1 MATNKPVLRKR
12 TIQHPGFEFFETD
25 MSIYKEYQQ
34 NTDALVVG
42 YFAKG
47 PILEPVALTNL
58 SDYTVYFGTPASEA
72 EIYAYSGIKRVID
85 SGGTVTAMRLP
96 YANTTASISAD
107 AVNVTYKVLTGK
119 ISKDPIDT
127 KRVSDIVAA
136 YKDGVSFKNIE
147 FKPAKKAYTDIVN
160 IINGNSTDDMV
171 IINKYQDY
179 KTENGTEYFVSI
191 LGAGNVV
198 RYQGLNIGDVPTGGE
213 INLYKVNNGVND
225 FIGEDDE
232 KLLKVCKPNDLWQSS
247 GEIADSG
254 EMKSVA
260 QVFPEKLLSYFSQ
273 LTTTLTDTALHEALV
288 GSFTIEA
295 AKLPTKLVSD
305 KAASNDEKLTK
316 ISTPI
321 SVNYT
326 ENSSIYEIKPNDYLI
341 RKLDINTE
349 ITKLS
354 DTKYAILLPDGRYE
368 ECTVKSTSEGATPES
383 TLTFDVPANTE
394 ETQMFIDPKKDD
406 FITVVVSKVKP
417 STLESGKFDI
427 EVVESYTG
435 SIFPNSIDSV
445 SQESNYIGTLINENS
460 NFISFFGS
468 KKYTDYDKD
477 LNAILIENQE
487 AFGLSWAEGQKFT
500 EEKKEK
506 VVELVKAIV
515 PDGKEIVWS
524 DVVLRPAL
532 EKLKNNIKFVFRD
545 FYDFGMS
552 SIPLYLNDNKEY
564 EPTKTLTYPTSSDS
578 DIKIT
583 AWKKIQ
589 KACTQFC
596 QYKHKLSMFHG
607 DAPRGLVLNG
617 TLSKIDD
624 LREDAMN
631 KIFTPK
637 VTQKVSIKDST
648 YGQVNVQWYEII
660 DMFNKTKM
668 WIPSSIIL
676 AGDIT
681 NNDINGN
688 VWDAPAGHRYGL
700 VTDVIRP
707 AFNPDADLADRLYSN
722 CLNYGNSW
730 PTGTMTVEGQKTSY
744 AENSALN
751 RINVRRLMIWLE
763 RFTQNV
769 SAGYI
774 YEPNTA
780 STRDNF
786 VAELDTEFSRCK
798 ILGGLYDYKLVCDES
813 NNSPE
818 VIDRNELRIFIA
830 IQPTR
835 TVEYILANF
844 SIFKTGASLEEVSPV
859 F

>member
-1 MATNKPVLRKR
+1 MATNKPILRKR

-72 EIYAYSGIKRVID
+72 EIYAYTGIKKVID

-119 ISKDPIDT
+119 ISEKPIET

-147 FKPAKKAYTDIVN
+147 FKPTKKAYTDIVN
-160 IINGNSTDDMV
+160 IINGNSSDDMV

-273 LTTTLTDTALHEALV
+273 LTTTLTDTALHGALV
-288 GSFTIEA
+288 AEVDIQTELP
-295 AKLPTKLVSD
+295 AKAGDADAITL
-305 KAASNDEKLTK
+305 ASSVD
-316 ISTPI
+316 
-321 SVNYT
+321 VNYT
-326 ENSSIYEIKPNDYLI
+326 ESSQKYDIKSNDYLI
-341 RKLDINTE
+341 AKLDKGTK
-349 ITKLS
+349 ITKLDDS
-354 DTKYAILLPDGRYE
+354 KYSILLPDGRYE
-368 ECTVKSTSEGATPES
+368 ECTVKADAGT
-383 TLTFDVPANTE
+383 TLTFNVPANTE

-500 EEKKEK
+500 EEKEEK
-506 VVELVKAIV
+506 GVELVKAIV
-515 PDGKEIVWS
+515 PDGEEIVWS

-552 SIPLYLNDNKEY
+552 SVPLYLNTKKEY
-564 EPTKTLTYPTSSDS
+564 DPTQSLPYPTSSDS
-578 DIKIT
+578 KIGIT

-637 VTQKVSIKDST
+637 ITQKVSIKDST

-830 IQPTR
+830 VQPTR
-835 TVEYILANF
+835 TVEYIIGNF
-844 SIFKTGASLEEVSPV
+844 VVTKTGANLEEVSPV

>member
-1 MATNKPVLRKR
+1 MATNKPILRKR

-58 SDYTVYFGTPASEA
+58 TDYTVYFGTPASEA
-72 EIYAYSGIKRVID
+72 EIYAYTGIKKVID

-96 YANTTASISAD
+96 YANTTASIDAA

-119 ISKDPIDT
+119 ISKAPIDT

-147 FKPAKKAYTDIVN
+147 FKPAKKAYTDIVK

-179 KTENGTEYFVSI
+179 KTENGTEYFVSV

-198 RYQGLNIGDVPTGGE
+198 RYQGLNVGDVPTGGE

-273 LTTTLTDTALHEALV
+273 LTTTLTDTALHGALV
-288 GSFTIEA
+288 AEVDIQTELP
-295 AKLPTKLVSD
+295 AKAGDADAITL
-305 KAASNDEKLTK
+305 ASSVD
-316 ISTPI
+316 
-321 SVNYT
+321 VNYT
-326 ENSSIYEIKPNDYLI
+326 ENSQKYDIKPNDYLI
-341 RKLDINTE
+341 AKLDKGTK
-349 ITKLS
+349 ITKLDDS
-354 DTKYAILLPDGRYE
+354 KYSILLPDGRYE
-368 ECTVKSTSEGATPES
+368 ECTVKADAGT
-383 TLTFDVPANTE
+383 TLTFNVPANTE

-500 EEKKEK
+500 EEKEEK
-506 VVELVKAIV
+506 GVELVKAIV
-515 PDGKEIVWS
+515 PDGEEIVWS

-552 SIPLYLNDNKEY
+552 SVPLYLNTKKEY
-564 EPTKTLTYPTSSDS
+564 DPTQSLPYPTSSDS
-578 DIKIT
+578 KIGIT

-624 LREDAMN
+624 LREDPMN

-637 VTQKVSIKDST
+637 ITQKVSIKDST

-830 IQPTR
+830 VQPTR

>member
-1 MATNKPVLRKR
+1 MATNKPILRKR

-58 SDYTVYFGTPASEA
+58 SDYTVYFGVPSSEA
-72 EIYAYSGIKRVID
+72 EIYAYSGIEKVIN

-96 YANTTASISAD
+96 YNNASATIPSDESAS
-107 AVNVTYKVLTGK
+107 VETNYKVLLGTINDLTGDLAAAGALEDLEK
-119 ISKDPIDT
+119 
-127 KRVSDIVAA
+127 A
-136 YKDGVSFKNIE
+136 YKDGVSFKNIK
-147 FKPAKKAYTDIVN
+147 FTPTTQTYKQIVD
-160 IINGNSTDDMV
+160 IINGNSSNDIV
-171 IINKYQDY
+171 IINKYHDY
-179 KTENGTEYFVSI
+179 KTPNGTEYFVSV
-191 LGAGNVV
+191 LGGGNVI
-198 RYQGLNIGDVPTGGE
+198 RHQGLNADLTDE
-213 INLYKVNNGVND
+213 SKLKDINLYKVTNGEND
-225 FIGEDDE
+225 FIGKDSEQ
-232 KLLKVCKPNDLWQSS
+232 LLKVCKDNDLWQSS
-247 GEIADSG
+247 GEIDDNG
-254 EMKSVA
+254 IMKSVA
-260 QVFPEKLLSYFSQ
+260 QVFPEKLLSYFDQ
-273 LTTTLTDTALHEALV
+273 LSTMLVEVHTHGKLT
-288 GSFTIEA
+288 GSFTI
-295 AKLPTKLVSD
+295 PT
-305 KAASNDEKLTK
+305 APTNETPAK

-321 SVNYT
+321 VVSFVDKDSQPYSPVQT
-326 ENSSIYEIKPNDYLI
+326 DYDLQGLTQI
-341 RKLDINTE
+341 PT
-349 ITKLS
+349 
-354 DTKYAILLPDGRYE
+354 DTKIVYVDAGKCRIEFPSGKKLEATFADT
-368 ECTVKSTSEGATPES
+368 TVSFEVA
-383 TLTFDVPANTE
+383 AQTE
-394 ETQMFIDPKKDD
+394 DTQSVINPKKDD
-406 FITVVVSKVKP
+406 FISVVVSKVKP
-417 STLESGKFDI
+417 STLEAGKFDI
-427 EVVESYTG
+427 EVVESFNG
-435 SIFPNSIDSV
+435 SIFSNSIDSV

-460 NFISFFGS
+460 SFISFYGKKDYGEKYS
-468 KKYTDYDKD
+468 KDENT
-477 LNAILIENQE
+477 ILITDQE
-487 AFGLSWAEGQKFT
+487 AFGLSWAEGQKFDGSDSGIKLT
-500 EEKKEK
+500 
-506 VVELVKAIV
+506 KAV
-515 PDGKEIVWS
+515 TVADAEGNEIDWTKL
-524 DVVLRPAL
+524 VLRPAL

-552 SIPLYLNDNKEY
+552 SVPLYLTSETKEY
-564 EPTKTLTYPTSSDS
+564 NPTASLEYPTSSDK

-700 VTDVIRP
+700 VTNVIRP

-774 YEPNTA
+774 YEPNIA

-830 IQPTR
+830 VQPTR
-835 TVEYILANF
+835 TVEYIVGNF
-844 SIFKTGASLEEVSPV
+844 VVTKTGANLEEISPV

>member
-1 MATNKPVLRKR
+1 MATNKPILRKR

-58 SDYTVYFGTPASEA
+58 SDYTVYFGVPSSEA
-72 EIYAYSGIKRVID
+72 EIYAYSGIEKVIN
-85 SGGTVTAMRLP
+85 SSGTVTAMRLP
-96 YANTTASISAD
+96 YNNSTATIPSDEGAS
-107 AVNVTYKVLTGK
+107 VETNYKVLLGTIGDLTGDLAADGALEDLEK
-119 ISKDPIDT
+119 
-127 KRVSDIVAA
+127 A
-136 YKDGVSFKNIE
+136 YKGGTVSFKNIT
-147 FKPAKKAYTDIVN
+147 FAPKMQTYKQIVD
-160 IINGNSTDDMV
+160 IINGNSANDMV
-171 IINKYQDY
+171 IINKYHDY
-179 KTENGTEYFVSI
+179 KTPNGTEYFVSV
-191 LGAGNVV
+191 LGAGNVI
-198 RYQGLNIGDVPTGGE
+198 RYQGLNVDLPDE
-213 INLYKVNNGVND
+213 SKLKNINLYKVTNGEND
-225 FIGEDDE
+225 FIGKDND
-232 KLLKVCKPNDLWQSS
+232 KLMKVCKDNDLWQSS
-247 GEIADSG
+247 GEIADNG

-260 QVFPEKLLSYFSQ
+260 QVFPEKLLSYFDQ
-273 LTTTLTDTALHEALV
+273 LSTMLIEVNTHGKLT
-288 GSFTIEA
+288 GSFTVPA
-295 AKLPTKLVSD
+295 APAEDTPATIATSTDVSFVD
-305 KAASNDEKLTK
+305 EESQPYSPAQTDYDLQGLTEIPSNTK
-316 ISTPI
+316 IVYVEEGKCRIEFPSG
-321 SVNYT
+321 
-326 ENSSIYEIKPNDYLI
+326 
-341 RKLDINTE
+341 RKLDATFADTTVSFEVAAQTEDTQSVIN
-349 ITKLS
+349 
-354 DTKYAILLPDGRYE
+354 
-368 ECTVKSTSEGATPES
+368 
-383 TLTFDVPANTE
+383 
-394 ETQMFIDPKKDD
+394 PKKDD
-406 FITVVVSKVKP
+406 FISVVVSKVKP
-417 STLESGKFDI
+417 STLEAGKFDI
-427 EVVESYTG
+427 EVVESFNG

-460 NFISFFGS
+460 NFISFYG
-468 KKYTDYDKD
+468 KKDYGEKYNKD
-477 LNAILIENQE
+477 ENTILIADQE
-487 AFGLSWAEGQKFT
+487 AFGLSWAEGQKFEGSDPEIKLT
-500 EEKKEK
+500 
-506 VVELVKAIV
+506 KAV
-515 PDGKEIVWS
+515 TVADAEGDEIDWTKL
-524 DVVLRPAL
+524 VLRPAL

-552 SIPLYLNDNKEY
+552 SVPLYINSETKEY
-564 EPTKTLTYPTSSDS
+564 NPTASLEYPTSSDK

-637 VTQKVSIKDST
+637 VTQKVSIKDSA

-660 DMFNKTKM
+660 DMFIKTKM

-700 VTDVIRP
+700 VTNVIRP

-730 PTGTMTVEGQKTSY
+730 PTGTMTIEGQKTSY

-780 STRDNF
+780 STRNNF

-830 IQPTR
+830 VQPTR

-844 SIFKTGASLEEVSPV
+844 SIFKTGANLEEVSPV

>member
-1 MATNKPVLRKR
+1 MATNKPILRKR

-47 PILEPVALTNL
+47 PILEPVALANL
-58 SDYTVYFGTPASEA
+58 SDYTVYFGVPSSEA
-72 EIYAYSGIKRVID
+72 EIYAYSGIEKVIN

-96 YANTTASISAD
+96 YNNASATIPSDESAS
-107 AVNVTYKVLTGK
+107 VETNYKVLLGTIGDLTGDLAAAGALEDLEK
-119 ISKDPIDT
+119 
-127 KRVSDIVAA
+127 A
-136 YKDGVSFKNIE
+136 YKGGVSFKNIK
-147 FKPAKKAYTDIVN
+147 FTPTTQTYKQIVD
-160 IINGNSTDDMV
+160 IINGNSSNDMV
-171 IINKYQDY
+171 IINKYHDY
-179 KTENGTEYFVSI
+179 KTPNGTEYFVSV
-191 LGAGNVV
+191 LGAGNVI
-198 RYQGLNIGDVPTGGE
+198 RHQGLNVDLTDE
-213 INLYKVNNGVND
+213 SELKDINLYKVTNGEND
-225 FIGEDDE
+225 FIGKDSEQ
-232 KLLKVCKPNDLWQSS
+232 LLKVCKDNDLWQSS
-247 GEIADSG
+247 GEIDDNG
-254 EMKSVA
+254 IMKSVA
-260 QVFPEKLLSYFSQ
+260 QVFPEKLLSYFDQ
-273 LTTTLTDTALHEALV
+273 LSTMLVEVHTHGKLT
-288 GSFTIEA
+288 GSFTI
-295 AKLPTKLVSD
+295 PT
-305 KAASNDEKLTK
+305 APTNETPAE

-321 SVNYT
+321 VVSFVDKDSQPYNPVQTDYDLQVLTQIPTGTKIVYVDAGKCRIEFPSGKKLEATFADTTVSFEVAAQTEDTQSV
-326 ENSSIYEIKPNDYLI
+326 
-341 RKLDINTE
+341 IN
-349 ITKLS
+349 
-354 DTKYAILLPDGRYE
+354 
-368 ECTVKSTSEGATPES
+368 
-383 TLTFDVPANTE
+383 
-394 ETQMFIDPKKDD
+394 PKKDD
-406 FITVVVSKVKP
+406 FISVVVSKVKP
-417 STLESGKFDI
+417 SALEAGKFDI
-427 EVVESYTG
+427 EVVESFNG

-460 NFISFFGS
+460 NFISFYGKKDYGEKYS
-468 KKYTDYDKD
+468 KDENT
-477 LNAILIENQE
+477 ILIADQE
-487 AFGLSWAEGQKFT
+487 AFGLSWAEGQKFDGSDSGIKLT
-500 EEKKEK
+500 
-506 VVELVKAIV
+506 KAV
-515 PDGKEIVWS
+515 TVADAEGNEIDWTKL
-524 DVVLRPAL
+524 VLRPAL

-552 SIPLYLNDNKEY
+552 SVPLYLTSKTKEY
-564 EPTKTLTYPTSSDS
+564 NPTASLEYPTSSDK

-700 VTDVIRP
+700 VTNVIRP

-830 IQPTR
+830 VQPTR

-844 SIFKTGASLEEVSPV
+844 SIFKTGANLEEVSPV

>member
-1 MATNKPVLRKR
+1 MATNKPILRKR

-58 SDYTVYFGTPASEA
+58 SDYTVYFGVPSSEA
-72 EIYAYSGIKRVID
+72 EIYAYSGIEKVIN

-96 YANTTASISAD
+96 YNNATATIPSDEGAS
-107 AVNVTYKVLTGK
+107 VETNYKVLLGTIGDLTGDLAADGALEDLEK
-119 ISKDPIDT
+119 
-127 KRVSDIVAA
+127 A
-136 YKDGVSFKNIE
+136 YKGGAVSFKNITFAPKMQTYKE
-147 FKPAKKAYTDIVN
+147 IVD
-160 IINGNSTDDMV
+160 IINGNSPSDMV
-171 IINKYQDY
+171 IINKYHDY
-179 KTENGTEYFVSI
+179 KTPNGTEYFVSV
-191 LGAGNVV
+191 LGAGNVI
-198 RYQGLNIGDVPTGGE
+198 RHQGLNVDLPDDSKLKN
-213 INLYKVNNGVND
+213 INLYKVTNGEND
-225 FIGEDDE
+225 FIGKDND
-232 KLLKVCKPNDLWQSS
+232 KLLKVCKDNDLWQSS
-247 GEIADSG
+247 GEIADNG

-260 QVFPEKLLSYFSQ
+260 QVFPEKLLSYFDQ
-273 LTTTLTDTALHEALV
+273 LSTMLIEVNTHDKLT
-288 GSFTIEA
+288 GSFTVPIAPAEDTPVNIASDPIE
-295 AKLPTKLVSD
+295 VSFV
-305 KAASNDEKLTK
+305 DEESQPYSPAQTDYDLQGLTQIPIGTK
-316 ISTPI
+316 I
-321 SVNYT
+321 VYT
-326 ENSSIYEIKPNDYLI
+326 EAGKCKIEFPAPSV
-341 RKLDINTE
+341 RKLDATFADTTVSFEVAAQTEDTQSVIN
-349 ITKLS
+349 
-354 DTKYAILLPDGRYE
+354 
-368 ECTVKSTSEGATPES
+368 
-383 TLTFDVPANTE
+383 
-394 ETQMFIDPKKDD
+394 PKKDD
-406 FITVVVSKVKP
+406 FISVVVSKVKP
-417 STLESGKFDI
+417 STLEAGKFDI
-427 EVVESYTG
+427 EVVESFNG

-460 NFISFFGS
+460 NFISFYG
-468 KKYTDYDKD
+468 KKDYGEKYNKD
-477 LNAILIENQE
+477 ENTILIADQE
-487 AFGLSWAEGQKFT
+487 AFGLSWAEGQEFEGSDSGIKLT
-500 EEKKEK
+500 
-506 VVELVKAIV
+506 KAV
-515 PDGKEIVWS
+515 TVADAEGDEIDWTKL
-524 DVVLRPAL
+524 VLRPAL

-552 SIPLYLNDNKEY
+552 SVPLYINSETKEY
-564 EPTKTLTYPTSSDS
+564 NPTASLEYPTSSDK

-660 DMFNKTKM
+660 DMFSKTKM

-700 VTDVIRP
+700 VTNVIRP

-780 STRDNF
+780 STRNNF

-798 ILGGLYDYKLVCDES
+798 ILGGLYDYKLVCDET

-830 IQPTR
+830 VQPTR

-844 SIFKTGASLEEVSPV
+844 LIAKTGANLEEISPV

>member
-1 MATNKPVLRKR
+1 MATNKPILRKR

-58 SDYTVYFGTPASEA
+58 SDYTVYFGVPSSEA
-72 EIYAYSGIKRVID
+72 EIYAYSGIEKVIN

-96 YANTTASISAD
+96 YNNATATIPSDEGAS
-107 AVNVTYKVLTGK
+107 VETNYKVLLGTIGDLTGDLAADGALEDLEK
-119 ISKDPIDT
+119 
-127 KRVSDIVAA
+127 A
-136 YKDGVSFKNIE
+136 YKGGAVSFKNITFAPKMQTYKE
-147 FKPAKKAYTDIVN
+147 IVD
-160 IINGNSTDDMV
+160 IINGNSPSDMV
-171 IINKYQDY
+171 IINKYHDY
-179 KTENGTEYFVSI
+179 KTPNGTEYFVSV
-191 LGAGNVV
+191 LGAGNVI
-198 RYQGLNIGDVPTGGE
+198 RYQGLNVDLPDE
-213 INLYKVNNGVND
+213 SKLKNINLYKVTNGEND
-225 FIGEDDE
+225 FIGKDND
-232 KLLKVCKPNDLWQSS
+232 KLLKVCKDNDLWQSS
-247 GEIADSG
+247 GEIADNG

-260 QVFPEKLLSYFSQ
+260 QVFPEKLLSYFDQ
-273 LTTTLTDTALHEALV
+273 LSTMLIEVNTHGKLT
-288 GSFTIEA
+288 GSFTVPIAPAEDTPA
-295 AKLPTKLVSD
+295 TIASSTAVSFVDEELQPYSPAQTDYDLQGLTEIPTG
-305 KAASNDEKLTK
+305 TK
-316 ISTPI
+316 IVYVEAGKCRIEFPSP
-321 SVNYT
+321 SV
-326 ENSSIYEIKPNDYLI
+326 
-341 RKLDINTE
+341 RKLDATFADTTVSFEVAAQTEDTQSVIN
-349 ITKLS
+349 
-354 DTKYAILLPDGRYE
+354 
-368 ECTVKSTSEGATPES
+368 
-383 TLTFDVPANTE
+383 
-394 ETQMFIDPKKDD
+394 PKKDD
-406 FITVVVSKVKP
+406 FISVVVSKVKP
-417 STLESGKFDI
+417 STLEAGKFDI
-427 EVVESYTG
+427 EVVESFNG

-460 NFISFFGS
+460 NFISFYG
-468 KKYTDYDKD
+468 KKDYGEKYNKD
-477 LNAILIENQE
+477 ENTILITDQE
-487 AFGLSWAEGQKFT
+487 AFGLSWAEGQKFNP
-500 EEKKEK
+500 EDPGI
-506 VVELVKAIV
+506 ELTKAV
-515 PDGKEIVWS
+515 TVADAEGDEIDWTKL
-524 DVVLRPAL
+524 VLRPAL

-552 SIPLYLNDNKEY
+552 SVPLYINSETKEY
-564 EPTKTLTYPTSSDS
+564 NPTASLEYPTSSDK

-700 VTDVIRP
+700 VTNVIRP

-730 PTGTMTVEGQKTSY
+730 PTGTMTIEGQKTSY

-780 STRDNF
+780 STRNNF

-798 ILGGLYDYKLVCDES
+798 ILGGLYDYKLVCDET

-830 IQPTR
+830 VQPTR

-844 SIFKTGASLEEVSPV
+844 SIFKTGANLEEVSPV

>member
-1 MATNKPVLRKR
+1 MLATILRKR

-58 SDYTVYFGTPASEA
+58 SDYTVYFGVPSSEA
-72 EIYAYSGIKRVID
+72 EIYAYSGIEKVIN

-119 ISKDPIDT
+119 ISESPIET

-147 FKPAKKAYTDIVN
+147 FKPTKKAYTDIVN
-160 IINGNSTDDMV
+160 IINGNSSDDMV

-179 KTENGTEYFVSI
+179 KTENGTEYFVSV

-225 FIGEDDE
+225 FIGEDNE

-247 GEIADSG
+247 GEIADSC

-288 GSFTIEA
+288 AEFTLDELPATVGSGGAIT
-295 AKLPTKLVSD
+295 
-305 KAASNDEKLTK
+305 LTSSVK
-316 ISTPI
+316 
-321 SVNYT
+321 VNYT
-326 ENSSIYEIKPNDYLI
+326 ENSQKYDIKPNDYLI
-341 RKLDINTE
+341 AELDKGTK
-349 ITKLS
+349 ITKLDDS
-354 DTKYAILLPDGRYE
+354 NYSILLPDGRYE
-368 ECTVKSTSEGATPES
+368 ECSVKAEAEK
-383 TLTFDVPANTE
+383 TLTFNVAANTE

-427 EVVESYTG
+427 EVVESFTG

-468 KKYTDYDKD
+468 KKYANYDKD
-477 LNAILIENQE
+477 FNAILIENQE
-487 AFGLSWAEGQKFT
+487 AFGLSWAEGQDFT
-500 EEKKEK
+500 GEDLEK
-506 VVELVKAIV
+506 VKLVKAIV
-515 PDGKEIVWS
+515 PTGEEIVWS

-552 SIPLYLNDNKEY
+552 SVPLYLNDNKEY
-564 EPTKTLTYPTSSDS
+564 EPTKSLAYPTSSDA
-578 DIKIT
+578 DIGIT

-688 VWDAPAGHRYGL
+688 VWDAPAGHR
-700 VTDVIRP
+700 
-707 AFNPDADLADRLYSN
+707 
-722 CLNYGNSW
+722 
-730 PTGTMTVEGQKTSY
+730 
-744 AENSALN
+744 
-751 RINVRRLMIWLE
+751 
-763 RFTQNV
+763 
-769 SAGYI
+769 
-774 YEPNTA
+774 
-780 STRDNF
+780 
-786 VAELDTEFSRCK
+786 
-798 ILGGLYDYKLVCDES
+798 
-813 NNSPE
+813 
-818 VIDRNELRIFIA
+818 
-830 IQPTR
+830 
-835 TVEYILANF
+835 
-844 SIFKTGASLEEVSPV
+844 
-859 F
+859 

>member
-1 MATNKPVLRKR
+1 MATNKPILRKR

-58 SDYTVYFGTPASEA
+58 SDYTVYFGVPSSEA
-72 EIYAYSGIKRVID
+72 EIYAYSGIEKVIN

-96 YANTTASISAD
+96 YNNSTATIPSDEGAS
-107 AVNVTYKVLTGK
+107 VETNYKVLLGTIGDLTGDLAADGALEDLEK
-119 ISKDPIDT
+119 
-127 KRVSDIVAA
+127 A
-136 YKDGVSFKNIE
+136 YKGGTVSFKNIT
-147 FKPAKKAYTDIVN
+147 FAPKMQTYKQIVD
-160 IINGNSTDDMV
+160 IINGNSANDMV
-171 IINKYQDY
+171 IINKYHDY
-179 KTENGTEYFVSI
+179 KTPNGTEYFVSV
-191 LGAGNVV
+191 LGAGNVI
-198 RYQGLNIGDVPTGGE
+198 RYQGLNVDLPDE
-213 INLYKVNNGVND
+213 SKLKNINLYKVTNGEND
-225 FIGEDDE
+225 FIGKDND
-232 KLLKVCKPNDLWQSS
+232 KLLKVCKDNDLWQSS
-247 GEIADSG
+247 GEIADNG

-260 QVFPEKLLSYFSQ
+260 QVFPEKLLSYFVQ
-273 LTTTLTDTALHEALV
+273 LSTMLIEVAAQTEDTQ
-288 GSFTIEA
+288 
-295 AKLPTKLVSD
+295 
-305 KAASNDEKLTK
+305 
-316 ISTPI
+316 
-321 SVNYT
+321 SV
-326 ENSSIYEIKPNDYLI
+326 
-341 RKLDINTE
+341 IN
-349 ITKLS
+349 
-354 DTKYAILLPDGRYE
+354 
-368 ECTVKSTSEGATPES
+368 
-383 TLTFDVPANTE
+383 
-394 ETQMFIDPKKDD
+394 PKKDD
-406 FITVVVSKVKP
+406 FISVVVSKVKP
-417 STLESGKFDI
+417 STLEAGKFDI
-427 EVVESYTG
+427 EVIESFNG

-460 NFISFFGS
+460 NFISFYGKKDYGEKYS
-468 KKYTDYDKD
+468 KDENT
-477 LNAILIENQE
+477 ILIADQE
-487 AFGLSWAEGQKFT
+487 AFGLSWAEGQEFEGSDSGIKLT
-500 EEKKEK
+500 
-506 VVELVKAIV
+506 KAV
-515 PDGKEIVWS
+515 TVADAEGDEIDWTKL
-524 DVVLRPAL
+524 VLRPAL

-552 SIPLYLNDNKEY
+552 SVPLYLNDETKEY
-564 EPTKTLTYPTSSDS
+564 NPTASLEYPTSSDK

-648 YGQVNVQWYEII
+648 YGQVNVQWYEIV

-700 VTDVIRP
+700 VTNVIRP

-730 PTGTMTVEGQKTSY
+730 PTGTMTIEGQKTSY

-780 STRDNF
+780 STRNNF

-830 IQPTR
+830 VQPTR
-835 TVEYILANF
+835 TVEYIIGNF
-844 SIFKTGASLEEVSPV
+844 VVTKTGANLEEISPV

>member
-1 MATNKPVLRKR
+1 MATNKPILRKR

-72 EIYAYSGIKRVID
+72 EIYAYTGIKKVID

-119 ISKDPIDT
+119 ISEAPIET

-160 IINGNSTDDMV
+160 IINGNSSDDMV

-179 KTENGTEYFVSI
+179 KTENGTEYFVSV

-198 RYQGLNIGDVPTGGE
+198 RYQGLNVGDVPTGGE
-213 INLYKVNNGVND
+213 INLYKVDNGVND
-225 FIGEDDE
+225 FIGEDDD

-288 GSFTIEA
+288 AEVTLE
-295 AKLPTKLVSD
+295 KLPTDDDED
-305 KAASNDEKLTK
+305 KAITLT
-316 ISTPI
+316 TPVY
-321 SVNYT
+321 VNYT
-326 ENSSIYEIKPNDYLI
+326 ENSQKYDIKPNDYLI
-341 RKLDINTE
+341 AKLDKGTK
-349 ITKLS
+349 ITKLDDS
-354 DTKYAILLPDGRYE
+354 KYSILLPDGRYE
-368 ECTVKSTSEGATPES
+368 ECTVKSDT
-383 TLTFDVPANTE
+383 TLTFNVPANTE

-427 EVVESYTG
+427 EVVESFTG

-468 KKYTDYDKD
+468 KKYTGYDKD

-487 AFGLSWAEGQKFT
+487 AFGLSWAEGQDFT
-500 EEKKEK
+500 GEDLEK
-506 VVELVKAIV
+506 VKLIKAIT
-515 PDGKEIVWS
+515 PPNEEIVWS

-552 SIPLYLNDNKEY
+552 SVPLYLNAEKEY
-564 EPTKTLTYPTSSDS
+564 DPTQSLPYPTSSDS
-578 DIKIT
+578 KIGIT

-624 LREDAMN
+624 LREDPMN

-637 VTQKVSIKDST
+637 ITQKVSIKDST

-830 IQPTR
+830 VQPTR

>member
-1 MATNKPVLRKR
+1 MATNKPILRKR

-58 SDYTVYFGTPASEA
+58 SDYTVYFGVPSSEA
-72 EIYAYSGIKRVID
+72 EIYAYSGIEKVIN

-119 ISKDPIDT
+119 ISESPIET

-147 FKPAKKAYTDIVN
+147 FKPTKKAYTDIVN
-160 IINGNSTDDMV
+160 IINGNSSDDMV

-179 KTENGTEYFVSI
+179 KTENGTEYFVSV

-198 RYQGLNIGDVPTGGE
+198 RYQGLNIGDIPTGGE
-213 INLYKVNNGVND
+213 INLYKVDNGIND
-225 FIGEDDE
+225 FIGEDND

-273 LTTTLTDTALHEALV
+273 LTTTLTDTALHGALV
-288 GSFTIEA
+288 AEFTLDELPATVGSGGAIT
-295 AKLPTKLVSD
+295 
-305 KAASNDEKLTK
+305 LT
-316 ISTPI
+316 S
-321 SVNYT
+321 SVNVNYT
-326 ENSSIYEIKPNDYLI
+326 ENSQKYDIKPNDYLI
-341 RKLDINTE
+341 AELDKGTK
-349 ITKLS
+349 ITKLDDS
-354 DTKYAILLPDGRYE
+354 NYSILLPDGRYE
-368 ECTVKSTSEGATPES
+368 ECSVKAEAEK
-383 TLTFDVPANTE
+383 TLTFNVAANTE

-427 EVVESYTG
+427 EVVESFTG

-468 KKYTDYDKD
+468 KKYANYDKD
-477 LNAILIENQE
+477 FNAILIENQE
-487 AFGLSWAEGQKFT
+487 AFGLSWAEGQDFT
-500 EEKKEK
+500 GKDLEK
-506 VVELVKAIV
+506 VKLVKAIV
-515 PDGKEIVWS
+515 PAGEEIVWS

-552 SIPLYLNDNKEY
+552 SVPLYLNSKTKEY
-564 EPTKTLTYPTSSDS
+564 EPTNSLAYPTSSDTG
-578 DIKIT
+578 IGIT

-700 VTDVIRP
+700 VTNVIRP

-830 IQPTR
+830 VQPTR

-844 SIFKTGASLEEVSPV
+844 SIFKTGANLEEVSPV

>member
-1 MATNKPVLRKR
+1 M
-12 TIQHPGFEFFETD
+12 TISLEELPLIIST
-25 MSIYKEYQQ
+25 ICLYVC
-34 NTDALVVG
+34 VV
-42 YFAKG
+42 
-47 PILEPVALTNL
+47 
-58 SDYTVYFGTPASEA
+58 
-72 EIYAYSGIKRVID
+72 
-85 SGGTVTAMRLP
+85 
-96 YANTTASISAD
+96 
-107 AVNVTYKVLTGK
+107 
-119 ISKDPIDT
+119 
-127 KRVSDIVAA
+127 
-136 YKDGVSFKNIE
+136 
-147 FKPAKKAYTDIVN
+147 
-160 IINGNSTDDMV
+160 
-171 IINKYQDY
+171 
-179 KTENGTEYFVSI
+179 
-191 LGAGNVV
+191 GAGNVI
-198 RYQGLNIGDVPTGGE
+198 RYQGLNVDLPDE
-213 INLYKVNNGVND
+213 SKLKNINLYKVTNGEND
-225 FIGEDDE
+225 FIGKDSEQ
-232 KLLKVCKPNDLWQSS
+232 LLKVCKDNDLWQSS
-247 GEIADSG
+247 GEIADNG

-260 QVFPEKLLSYFSQ
+260 QVFPEKLLSYFDQ
-273 LTTTLTDTALHEALV
+273 LSTMLIEVNTHGKLT
-288 GSFTIEA
+288 GSFTV
-295 AKLPTKLVSD
+295 PTAPAEDTPATIATSTAVSFVD
-305 KAASNDEKLTK
+305 EESQPYSPAQTDYDLQGLTEIPSNTK
-316 ISTPI
+316 IVYVEEGKCRIEFPSG
-321 SVNYT
+321 
-326 ENSSIYEIKPNDYLI
+326 
-341 RKLDINTE
+341 RKLDATFADTTVSFEVAAQTEDTQSVIN
-349 ITKLS
+349 
-354 DTKYAILLPDGRYE
+354 
-368 ECTVKSTSEGATPES
+368 
-383 TLTFDVPANTE
+383 
-394 ETQMFIDPKKDD
+394 PKKDD
-406 FITVVVSKVKP
+406 FISVVVSKVKP
-417 STLESGKFDI
+417 STLEAGKFDI
-427 EVVESYTG
+427 EVVESFNG

-460 NFISFFGS
+460 NFISFYG
-468 KKYTDYDKD
+468 KKDYGEKYNKD
-477 LNAILIENQE
+477 ENTILIADQE
-487 AFGLSWAEGQKFT
+487 AFGLSWAEGQKFEVSDPGIKLT
-500 EEKKEK
+500 
-506 VVELVKAIV
+506 KAV
-515 PDGKEIVWS
+515 TVADAEGDEIDWTKL
-524 DVVLRPAL
+524 VLRPAL

-552 SIPLYLNDNKEY
+552 SVPLYINSETKEY
-564 EPTKTLTYPTSSDS
+564 NPTASLEYPTSSESSDK

-700 VTDVIRP
+700 VTNVIRP

-730 PTGTMTVEGQKTSY
+730 PTGTMTIEGQKTSY

-780 STRDNF
+780 STRNNF

-830 IQPTR
+830 VQPTR

-844 SIFKTGASLEEVSPV
+844 SIFKTGANLEEVSPV

>member
-1 MATNKPVLRKR
+1 MATNKPILRKR

-58 SDYTVYFGTPASEA
+58 SDYTVYFGVPSSEA
-72 EIYAYSGIKRVID
+72 EIYAYSGIEKVIN

-96 YANTTASISAD
+96 YNNATATIPSDESAS
-107 AVNVTYKVLTGK
+107 VETNYKVLLGTIEDLTGDLTADGALEDLEK
-119 ISKDPIDT
+119 
-127 KRVSDIVAA
+127 A
-136 YKDGVSFKNIE
+136 YKGGVTFKNIE
-147 FKPAKKAYTDIVN
+147 FAPKMQTYKQIVD
-160 IINGNSTDDMV
+160 IINGNSTNDMV
-171 IINKYQDY
+171 IINKYHDY
-179 KTENGTEYFVSI
+179 KTPNGTEYFVSV
-191 LGAGNVV
+191 LGAGNVI
-198 RYQGLNIGDVPTGGE
+198 RHQGLNVDLPDE
-213 INLYKVNNGVND
+213 SKLKNINLYKVTNGEND
-225 FIGEDDE
+225 FIGKDSEQ
-232 KLLKVCKPNDLWQSS
+232 LLKVCKDNDLWQSS
-247 GEIADSG
+247 GEIDDNG
-254 EMKSVA
+254 IMKSVA
-260 QVFPEKLLSYFSQ
+260 QVFPEKLLSYFNQ
-273 LTTTLTDTALHEALV
+273 LSTMLVEVHTHGKLT
-288 GSFTIEA
+288 GSFTVPTA
-295 AKLPTKLVSD
+295 PTAKTPV
-305 KAASNDEKLTK
+305 K

-321 SVNYT
+321 VVSFEDKDSQPYNPVQT
-326 ENSSIYEIKPNDYLI
+326 DYDLQGLTQI
-341 RKLDINTE
+341 PT
-349 ITKLS
+349 
-354 DTKYAILLPDGRYE
+354 DTKIVYVDAGKCRIEFPSGKKLEATFADT
-368 ECTVKSTSEGATPES
+368 TVSFEVA
-383 TLTFDVPANTE
+383 AQTE
-394 ETQMFIDPKKDD
+394 DTQSVINPKKDD
-406 FITVVVSKVKP
+406 FISVIVSKVKP
-417 STLESGKFDI
+417 STLEAGKFDI
-427 EVVESYTG
+427 EVVESFNG
-435 SIFPNSIDSV
+435 SIFPNSIDSI

-460 NFISFFGS
+460 NFISFYGKKDYGEKYS
-468 KKYTDYDKD
+468 KDENT
-477 LNAILIENQE
+477 ILIADQE
-487 AFGLSWAEGQKFT
+487 AFGLSWAEGQKF
-500 EEKKEK
+500 EGSEPGI
-506 VVELVKAIV
+506 ELTKAV
-515 PDGKEIVWS
+515 TVADAEGDEIDWTKL
-524 DVVLRPAL
+524 VLRPAL

-552 SIPLYLNDNKEY
+552 SVPLYINSETKEY
-564 EPTKTLTYPTSSDS
+564 NPTASLEYPTSSDN
-578 DIKIT
+578 KIGIT
-583 AWKKIQ
+583 TWKKIQ

-624 LREDAMN
+624 LREDAMT

-700 VTDVIRP
+700 VTNVIRP

-730 PTGTMTVEGQKTSY
+730 PTGTMTIEGQKTSY

-830 IQPTR
+830 VQPTR
-835 TVEYILANF
+835 TVEYIVGNF
-844 SIFKTGASLEEVSPV
+844 LITKTGANLEEVSPV

>member
-1 MATNKPVLRKR
+1 MATNKPILRKR

-58 SDYTVYFGTPASEA
+58 SDYTVYFGVPSSEA
-72 EIYAYSGIKRVID
+72 EIYAYSGIEKVIN

-119 ISKDPIDT
+119 ISESSIET

-147 FKPAKKAYTDIVN
+147 FKPTKKAYTDIVN
-160 IINGNSTDDMV
+160 IINGNSSDDMV

-179 KTENGTEYFVSI
+179 KTENGTEYFVSV

-198 RYQGLNIGDVPTGGE
+198 RYQGLNVGDIPTGGE
-213 INLYKVNNGVND
+213 INLYKVDNGIND
-225 FIGEDDE
+225 FIGEDDD

-288 GSFTIEA
+288 AEFTLDELPATVGSGGAIT
-295 AKLPTKLVSD
+295 
-305 KAASNDEKLTK
+305 LT
-316 ISTPI
+316 SPVN
-321 SVNYT
+321 VNYT
-326 ENSSIYEIKPNDYLI
+326 ENSQKYDIKPNDYLI
-341 RKLDINTE
+341 AKLDKGTK
-349 ITKLS
+349 ITKLDDS
-354 DTKYAILLPDGRYE
+354 KYSILLPDGRYE
-368 ECTVKSTSEGATPES
+368 ECSVKTEK
-383 TLTFDVPANTE
+383 TLTFNVAANTE

-427 EVVESYTG
+427 EVVESFTG

-468 KKYTDYDKD
+468 KKYANYDKD
-477 LNAILIENQE
+477 FNAILIENQE
-487 AFGLSWAEGQKFT
+487 AFGLSWAEGQDFT
-500 EEKKEK
+500 GEDLEK
-506 VVELVKAIV
+506 VKLVKAIV
-515 PDGKEIVWS
+515 PAGEEIVWS

-552 SIPLYLNDNKEY
+552 SVPLYLNDNKEY
-564 EPTKTLTYPTSSDS
+564 EPTKSLAYPTSSDA
-578 DIKIT
+578 DIGIT

-700 VTDVIRP
+700 VTNVIRP

-730 PTGTMTVEGQKTSY
+730 PTGTMTIEGQKTSY

-830 IQPTR
+830 VQPTR
-835 TVEYILANF
+835 TVEYIIGNF
-844 SIFKTGASLEEVSPV
+844 VVTKTGANLEEISPV

>member
-1 MATNKPVLRKR
+1 MATNKPILRKR

-72 EIYAYSGIKRVID
+72 EIYAYTGIKKVID

-119 ISKDPIDT
+119 ISEDPIET

-160 IINGNSTDDMV
+160 IINGNSSDDMV

-179 KTENGTEYFVSI
+179 KTENGTEYFVSV

-198 RYQGLNIGDVPTGGE
+198 RYQGLNVGDVPTGGE
-213 INLYKVNNGVND
+213 INLYKVNNGIND
-225 FIGEDDE
+225 FIGEDND

-288 GSFTIEA
+288 AEFTLTE
-295 AKLPTKLVSD
+295 LPTEVG
-305 KAASNDEKLTK
+305 NDGAITLT
-316 ISTPI
+316 TPVD
-321 SVNYT
+321 VNYT
-326 ENSSIYEIKPNDYLI
+326 EGSQKYEIKSNDYLI
-341 RKLDINTE
+341 TKLVKDTKVAKLDDSTY
-349 ITKLS
+349 S
-354 DTKYAILLPDGRYE
+354 ILLPDGRYE
-368 ECTVKSTSEGATPES
+368 ECTVKSDK
-383 TLTFDVPANTE
+383 TLTFNVAANTE

-427 EVVESYTG
+427 EVVESFTG

-468 KKYTDYDKD
+468 KKYTGYDKD

-487 AFGLSWAEGQKFT
+487 AFGLSWAEGQDFT
-500 EEKKEK
+500 GEDLEPVK
-506 VVELVKAIV
+506 LVKAIT
-515 PDGKEIVWS
+515 PPNEEIVWS

-552 SIPLYLNDNKEY
+552 SAPLYLNAEKEY
-564 EPTKTLTYPTSSDS
+564 DPTKSLAYPTSSDTG
-578 DIKIT
+578 IGIT

-624 LREDAMN
+624 LREDPMN

-637 VTQKVSIKDST
+637 ITQKVSIKDST

-830 IQPTR
+830 VQPTR
-835 TVEYILANF
+835 TVEYILSNF
-844 SIFKTGASLEEVSPV
+844 VIMKTGANLEEVSPV